1 MCLKYSDK
9 YFMDKNL
16 LDIFYFSVT
25 YTFFL
30 RNMFSKAVSMFLK
43 ISSIWAWNVSYKFWF
58 TPSPKNGYLQS
69 AQLCLFVCLLFLK
82 FQVNWT
88 YFLVEMASTLWVWV
102 CLFVL
107 MYKKPW
113 GYSIYRFNSIAFV
126 IFFDTLTVNFLLKH
140 YSIKKRNFSSYVCQ
154 CQPGNVS

>member
-25 YTFFL
+25 CTLFL

-43 ISSIWAWNVSYKFWF
+43 ISSIWAWNVPYKFWF

-69 AQLCLFVCLLFLK
+69 AQLCLFVCLFAFFEISSKLNLFSCRDDIYSLS
-82 FQVNWT
+82 
-88 YFLVEMASTLWVWV
+88 MS
-102 CLFVL
+102 LFVCFDV
-107 MYKKPW
+107 KKPW
-113 GYSIYRFNSIAFV
+113 GYSIYRFNLIAFV
-126 IFFDTLTVNFLLKH
+126 IFFNTLTVTFLLKN
-140 YSIKKRNFSSYVCQ
+140 YSIKKRNFSSYVC
-154 CQPGNVS
+154 